1 MSNITKET
9 ITSNENTNNPTARQ
23 TKEQESG
30 VYRSVGYL
38 IYFIIGVLEIVLAFR
53 FVFKLLGANPASGF
67 VDFIYNLS
75 TIFIAPFMGI
85 FNTSLAKGDVVTSVF
100 EPASLVALIVYGL
113 VAWGIVTLI
122 RLVSG
127 RQQND

>member
-1 MSNITKET
+1 MPDTSKET
-9 ITSNENTNNPTARQ
+9 ITTYENTNDSSDELIRKQGSSLYQ
-23 TKEQESG
+23 TLS
-30 VYRSVGYL
+30 YL
-38 IYFIIGVLEIVLAFR
+38 IYFIFGVMNVVLGFR

-67 VDFIYNLS
+67 VDFIYSLS
-75 TIFIAPFMGI
+75 AALVAPFTGI

-100 EPASLVALIVYGL
+100 EPATLVAIVIYSL

-127 RQQND
+127 KQQNA